1 MNSPQRKGKIN
12 FKEKRSEFV
21 GLLFP
26 LSSLDQFQP
35 LLKSQKKQHPKAR
48 HICWAYR
55 INETESIVEH
65 SSDAGEPGGTAGL
78 PILNQL
84 LKIEGMNVALFVIRY
99 FGGIKLGKR
108 GLMDAYGKAAE
119 LVIQSV
125 SFRPWIPTI
134 PLIIKSDIKYYSD
147 IVQVISKFEGQIRK
161 DFSGETLNIDIELPL
176 DQEGQLSETLNDG
189 SFGQVEIKKA
199 SANNTKEGSEV
210 KGVGKRNS
218 HPL

>member
-1 MNSPQRKGKIN
+1 MN
-12 FKEKRSEFV
+12 
-21 GLLFP
+21 
-26 LSSLDQFQP
+26 
-35 LLKSQKKQHPKAR
+35 
-48 HICWAYR
+48 
-55 INETESIVEH
+55 
-65 SSDAGEPGGTAGL
+65 
-78 PILNQL
+78 
-84 LKIEGMNVALFVIRY
+84 
-99 FGGIKLGKR
+99 
-108 GLMDAYGKAAE
+108 AYGKAAE
-119 LVIQSV
+119 WVIQSV
-125 SFRPWIPTI
+125 SFASVDTHNAIDY
-134 PLIIKSDIKYYSD
+134 KSSIKYYSD